1 MQIFRLSTACV
12 KVHQIPHVIFFKQKV
27 SFSSKLDL
35 FFVSWGYFFCAETL
49 YVIDKSST
57 TSKCKFSGLLLLT
70 LKFNKFLITYLEPSV
85 SFSSNFALP
94 FSVMSGNSSALFHL
108 NLYMIW
114 KNKPI
119 KVQVSRLSTGHI
131 KTNQLPYVIFEATS
145 QFSGN
150 FCITLPFHVEK
161 CPSI

>member
-1 MQIFRLSTACV
+1 MSFFSNKKSVFLQNW
-12 KVHQIPHVIFFKQKV
+12 IFF
-27 SFSSKLDL
+27 SCHER
-35 FFVSWGYFFCAETL
+35 YFFCAETL

-150 FCITLPFHVEK
+150 FCITLPFHVKK